1 MNLTLSDRMRKYE
14 NIERRYLT
22 PCNAVILRLDGC
34 HFHTYTKC
42 FKKPYD
48 SLFLNAMR
56 VTAKLL
62 CENIQG
68 AKLAYTQSDEISILL
83 IDFDK
88 INSQRWFNGNIQK
101 MVSVSASMASI
112 YFYKALE
119 NEVYAF
125 NYQTPEEYEY
135 IEKLKDHLADATA
148 VFDSRCF
155 ILPKEEVVNYFRWRQ
170 IDCTRNSIQSAAQ
183 TYFSPSE
190 IHNKTCDQLQEML
203 FTEKNINWSKYPS
216 YFKNGSC
223 IIKKEIE
230 REVKNPKTGEIV
242 NIIRPTWVED
252 KEIPIFTQNRDYI
265 RTLVYPE
272 WDSNHVDG

>member
-1 MNLTLSDRMRKYE
+1 MNATLADRMKSYE
-14 NIERRYLT
+14 NINRTYLT
-22 PCNAVILRLDGC
+22 ERLPVIIRIDGKN
-34 HFHTYTKC
+34 FSRYTKP

-48 SLFLNAMR
+48 DIFLNAMR
-56 VTAKLL
+56 ATAKLL

-88 INSQRWFNGNIQK
+88 ISSQLWFNGNIQK

-119 NEVYAF
+119 NEIYTF
-125 NYQTPEEYEY
+125 NHKTSEEYEY

-170 IDCTRNSIQSAAQ
+170 IDCTRHSIQSAAQ

-190 IHNKTCDQLQEML
+190 MHNKTCDQLQEML

-223 IIKKEIE
+223 IIKKKIE

-242 NIIRPTWVED
+242 NIMRPTWIED

-265 RTLVYPE
+265 KALVYPE